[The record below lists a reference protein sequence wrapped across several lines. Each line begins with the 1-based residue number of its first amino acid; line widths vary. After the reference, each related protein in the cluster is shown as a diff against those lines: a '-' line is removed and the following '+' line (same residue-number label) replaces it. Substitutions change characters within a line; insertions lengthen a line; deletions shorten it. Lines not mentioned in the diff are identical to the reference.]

1 MNQENV
7 AAVSGLPAVV
17 SAREAPS
24 STLGLELRLHGDV
37 ALLRCRGRLVYREE
51 SSELTTIVSDLL
63 GLTRRL
69 VVDLAGVERV
79 DSAGLGE
86 LVMLHM
92 WADGM
97 GYAVAFASPNARVR
111 DLLELTN
118 LTSMLDVHQTL
129 HAALKAVVERPDG
142 GRQTSPVTRRPS
154 QLSR

>member
-1 MNQENV
+1 MNRENV

-17 SAREAPS
+17 SAQKAPS
-24 STLGLELRLHGDV
+24 RTLKLELRLHGDV
-37 ALLRCRGRLVYREE
+37 AILRCRGRLVYREE
-51 SSELTTIVSDLL
+51 SAELTTIVGDLL

-97 GYAVAFASPNARVR
+97 GYAVAFASPNTRVR
-111 DLLELTN
+111 ELLDLTN
-118 LTSMLDVHQTL
+118 LTSMLDVYETL
-129 HAALKAVVERPDG
+129 EEAAHAVAEEPAPGLQMPVSH
-142 GRQTSPVTRRPS
+142 RQASHF
-154 QLSR
+154 

>member
-1 MNQENV
+1 MNRENV

-17 SAREAPS
+17 SAQKAPS
-24 STLGLELRLHGDV
+24 RTLKLELRLHGDV
-37 ALLRCRGRLVYREE
+37 AILRCRGRLVYREE
-51 SSELTTIVSDLL
+51 SAELTTIVGDLL

-92 WADGM
+92 WSDGM

-111 DLLELTN
+111 ELLDLTN
-118 LTSMLDVHQTL
+118 LTSMLDVYETL
-129 HAALKAVVERPDG
+129 EEAAHAVAEERAPG
-142 GRQTSPVTRRPS
+142 LQMPVSHRQASHF
-154 QLSR
+154 

>member
-17 SAREAPS
+17 SARKAPS
-24 STLGLELRLHGDV
+24 STLCLELRLHGDV

-51 SSELTTIVSDLL
+51 SAELTTIVGDLL
-63 GLTRRL
+63 ALTRRL
-69 VVDLAGVERV
+69 VVDLAGIERV

-111 DLLELTN
+111 NLLELTN
-118 LTSMLDVHQTL
+118 LVSLLDVHGSL
-129 HAALKAVVERPDG
+129 DEAVRAVV
-142 GRQTSPVTRRPS
+142 
-154 QLSR
+154 LSRVASSQ